1 MEQSSVIR
9 AAIVVAL
16 AALLDAVVVPYLT
29 FGFFSPRLTLIAV
42 VFAVAPLRDLQAVL
56 LGFFGG
62 ILLDALGSNLFGVGA
77 LGGLLAA
84 MLASRA
90 SAVRRRGSERVLLAQ
105 VAGLAVAGYDLLGYT
120 ARWLA
125 GLGVPQLGEYAV
137 GGVLPDALINA
148 LLAFLVGGWLL
159 KVVNSNSPTAGKSR
173 KYQLCISIGLS
184 ARCRPSAM
192 HATWFS

>member
-1 MEQSSVIR
+1 
-9 AAIVVAL
+9 
-16 AALLDAVVVPYLT
+16 VVPYLT
-29 FGFFSPRLTLIAV
+29 FGFFSPRLTLIAI

-62 ILLDALGSNLFGVGA
+62 ILLDALGSDLFGVGA
-77 LGGLLAA
+77 LGGLIAA
-84 MLASRA
+84 MLASRS

-105 VAGLAVAGYDLLGYT
+105 VAGLAVACYDLLGYS

-137 GGVLPDALINA
+137 VGVLPDALINA

-159 KVVNSNSPTAGKSR
+159 NLVDIKTPHG
-173 KYQLCISIGLS
+173 
-184 ARCRPSAM
+184 
-192 HATWFS
+192 

>member
-1 MEQSSVIR
+1 VEQASVIR

-16 AALLDAVVVPYLT
+16 AAVLDAVVVPYLT
-29 FGFFSPRLTLIAV
+29 FGFFSPRLTLIAI

-62 ILLDALGSNLFGVGA
+62 ILLDALGSDLFGVGA
-77 LGGLLAA
+77 LGGLIAA
-84 MLASRA
+84 MLASRS

-105 VAGLAVAGYDLLGYT
+105 VAGLAVACYDLLGYS

-137 GGVLPDALINA
+137 VGVLPDALINA

-159 KVVNSNSPTAGKSR
+159 NLVDIKTPHG
-173 KYQLCISIGLS
+173 
-184 ARCRPSAM
+184 
-192 HATWFS
+192 

>member
-1 MEQSSVIR
+1 MVEQASVIR
-9 AAIVVAL
+9 AAIVVAI

-42 VFAVAPLRDLQAVL
+42 VFAVALLRDLQAVL

-62 ILLDALGSNLFGVGA
+62 ILLDALGSGLFGVGA

-90 SAVRRRGSERVLLAQ
+90 SAVRRRGSEKVLLAQ
-105 VAGLAVAGYDLLGYT
+105 VAGLAVVAYDLLGYG

-137 GGVLPDALINA
+137 GGVLPDAVINA

-159 KVVNSNSPTAGKSR
+159 NVVIIKAPHSWEK
-173 KYQLCISIGLS
+173 
-184 ARCRPSAM
+184 
-192 HATWFS
+192 

>member
-1 MEQSSVIR
+1 MEQASVIR
-9 AAIVVAL
+9 TAIVIAL

-62 ILLDALGSNLFGVGA
+62 ILLDALGSDLFGVGA

-84 MLASRA
+84 TLASRA
-90 SAVRRRGSERVLLAQ
+90 SVVRRRGSERVLLAQ
-105 VAGLAVAGYDLLGYT
+105 VAGLTVAGYDLLGYS

-125 GLGVPQLGEYAV
+125 GPGVPQLGEYAV
-137 GGVLPDALINA
+137 SGVLPDALINA

-159 KVVNSNSPTAGKSR
+159 NLVNIKPPHG
-173 KYQLCISIGLS
+173 
-184 ARCRPSAM
+184 
-192 HATWFS
+192 

>member
-1 MEQSSVIR
+1 MEHASVIR

-62 ILLDALGSNLFGVGA
+62 ILLDALGSDLFGVGA

-105 VAGLAVAGYDLLGYT
+105 VAGLAVAGYDLLGYS

-125 GLGVPQLGEYAV
+125 GLGVPQLGKYAV
-137 GGVLPDALINA
+137 GGVLPDALVNA

-159 KVVNSNSPTAGKSR
+159 NVVDIKPPHG
-173 KYQLCISIGLS
+173 
-184 ARCRPSAM
+184 
-192 HATWFS
+192 

>member
-9 AAIVVAL
+9 AAIIVAV

-62 ILLDALGSNLFGVGA
+62 VLLDALGGELFGVGA

-84 MLASRA
+84 ALSTRA
-90 SAVRRRGSERVLLAQ
+90 SAVRRRGTERVLLAQ
-105 VAGLAVAGYDLLGYT
+105 VAGLSVAGYDLLGYT
-120 ARWLA
+120 ARWLS
-125 GLGVPQLGEYAV
+125 GLGTPPLSEYAV
-137 GGVLPDALINA
+137 WGILPDALINA

-159 KVVNSNSPTAGKSR
+159 RLVNVKA
-173 KYQLCISIGLS
+173 Q
-184 ARCRPSAM
+184 
-192 HATWFS
+192 HTWE

>member
-1 MEQSSVIR
+1 MEQASVVR
-9 AAIVVAL
+9 AAIIVAT

-29 FGFFSPRLTLIAV
+29 FGFFSPRLTLIAII
-42 VFAVAPLRDLQAVL
+42 FAASPLRDLQAVL

-62 ILLDALGSNLFGVGA
+62 ILLDALGSDLFGVGA

-90 SAVRRRGSERVLLAQ
+90 SAVRRRGTERVLLAQ

-125 GLGVPQLGEYAV
+125 GLAVPHLGEYAV
-137 GGVLPDALINA
+137 VGVLPDALVNA
-148 LLAFLVGGWLL
+148 LIAFLLGGWLL
-159 KVVNSNSPTAGKSR
+159 NLVNIKPPR
-173 KYQLCISIGLS
+173 
-184 ARCRPSAM
+184 
-192 HATWFS
+192 TWEK

>member
-1 MEQSSVIR
+1 VEQASVVR
-9 AAIVVAL
+9 AAIVVAI
-16 AALLDAVVVPYLT
+16 AALLDAVVVPYLA

-42 VFAVAPLRDLQAVL
+42 VFAASTLRDLQAVL

-62 ILLDALGSNLFGVGA
+62 ILLDALGSDLFGVGA

-90 SAVRRRGSERVLLAQ
+90 SAVRRKGTERVLLAQ

-125 GLGVPQLGEYAV
+125 GLAVPRLGEYTV
-137 GGVLPDALINA
+137 WGVLPDAFVNA

-159 KVVNSNSPTAGKSR
+159 GVVNIKTP
-173 KYQLCISIGLS
+173 
-184 ARCRPSAM
+184 
-192 HATWFS
+192 HTWEK

>member
-1 MEQSSVIR
+1 MMEEASVIR

-42 VFAVAPLRDLQAVL
+42 VFAASSLRDLQAVL

-62 ILLDALGSNLFGVGA
+62 ILLDALGSGLFGVGA

-105 VAGLAVAGYDLLGYT
+105 VAGLAVAGYDLLGYC
-120 ARWLA
+120 ARWLV

-159 KVVNSNSPTAGKSR
+159 NVVNIKPPHG
-173 KYQLCISIGLS
+173 
-184 ARCRPSAM
+184 
-192 HATWFS
+192 

>member
-1 MEQSSVIR
+1 VEQASVVR

-29 FGFFSPRLTLIAV
+29 FGFFSPRLTLIAI
-42 VFAVAPLRDLQAVL
+42 VFAASPLRDLQAVL

-62 ILLDALGSNLFGVGA
+62 ILLDALGSDLFGVGA

-90 SAVRRRGSERVLLAQ
+90 SSVRRRGTERVLLSQ
-105 VAGLAVAGYDLLGYT
+105 VVGLAVAGYDLLGYS
-120 ARWLA
+120 ARWLV

-148 LLAFLVGGWLL
+148 LLAFLIGGWLL
-159 KVVNSNSPTAGKSR
+159 NVVTIKTPHS
-173 KYQLCISIGLS
+173 
-184 ARCRPSAM
+184 
-192 HATWFS
+192 

>member
-1 MEQSSVIR
+1 MEQASVIR
-9 AAIVVAL
+9 AAIVVAI

-62 ILLDALGSNLFGVGA
+62 ILLDALGSGLFGVGA
-77 LGGLLAA
+77 LGGLLTAV
-84 MLASRA
+84 LASRA
-90 SAVRRRGSERVLLAQ
+90 SAVRRSGSQKVLLAQ
-105 VAGLAVAGYDLLGYT
+105 VAGLAVAAYDLLGYS

-137 GGVLPDALINA
+137 GGVLPDAVINA

-159 KVVNSNSPTAGKSR
+159 NVVNIKPPHSWEK
-173 KYQLCISIGLS
+173 
-184 ARCRPSAM
+184 
-192 HATWFS
+192 

>member
-1 MEQSSVIR
+1 MEQASVIR

-42 VFAVAPLRDLQAVL
+42 VSVAAPLRDLQAVL

-62 ILLDALGSNLFGVGA
+62 ILLDALGSDLFGVGA

-105 VAGLAVAGYDLLGYT
+105 VAGLAVAAYDLLGYG

-125 GLGVPQLGEYAV
+125 GLAVPQLGEYAV

-148 LLAFLVGGWLL
+148 LLAFLIGGWLL
-159 KVVNSNSPTAGKSR
+159 NLVNIKPPHG
-173 KYQLCISIGLS
+173 
-184 ARCRPSAM
+184 
-192 HATWFS
+192 

>member
-1 MEQSSVIR
+1 MEQASVVR
-9 AAIVVAL
+9 ATIVVAV

-29 FGFFSPRLTLIAV
+29 FGFFSPRLTLIAI
-42 VFAVAPLRDLQAVL
+42 VFAASPLRDLQAVS

-62 ILLDALGSNLFGVGA
+62 ILLDALGSDLFGVGA

-90 SAVRRRGSERVLLAQ
+90 SAVRRRGTERVLLAQ

-125 GLGVPQLGEYAV
+125 GLAVPRLGEYAV
-137 GGVLPDALINA
+137 AGVLPDALVNA
-148 LLAFLVGGWLL
+148 LIAFLLGGWLL
-159 KVVNSNSPTAGKSR
+159 NLVNVKPPHSWEK
-173 KYQLCISIGLS
+173 
-184 ARCRPSAM
+184 
-192 HATWFS
+192 

>member
-1 MEQSSVIR
+1 MEQASVIR
-9 AAIVVAL
+9 AAIVVAI

-62 ILLDALGSNLFGVGA
+62 ILLDALGGDLFGVGA
-77 LGGLLAA
+77 LAGLLAA

-90 SAVRRRGSERVLLAQ
+90 SAVRRRGSEKVLLAQ
-105 VAGLAVAGYDLLGYT
+105 VTGLAVAAYDLLSYS

-137 GGVLPDALINA
+137 WGVIPDAIINA
-148 LLAFLVGGWLL
+148 LLAYLIGGWLL
-159 KVVNSNSPTAGKSR
+159 NVVDIKTPHGWEK
-173 KYQLCISIGLS
+173 
-184 ARCRPSAM
+184 
-192 HATWFS
+192 

>member
-1 MEQSSVIR
+1 VEQTSVIR
-9 AAIVVAL
+9 AAIVVAI

-62 ILLDALGSNLFGVGA
+62 ILLDAFGSDIFGVGA

-84 MLASRA
+84 ILASRA
-90 SAVRRRGSERVLLAQ
+90 SDVRRRGSERMLFAQ
-105 VAGLAVAGYDLLGYT
+105 VAGIAVAAYDLLGYS

-137 GGVLPDALINA
+137 GGVLPDAVINA
-148 LLAFLVGGWLL
+148 LFAFLIGGWLL
-159 KVVNSNSPTAGKSR
+159 NVVNIKPPHSWEK
-173 KYQLCISIGLS
+173 
-184 ARCRPSAM
+184 
-192 HATWFS
+192 

>member
-137 GGVLPDALINA
+137 GGVLSDALINA

-159 KVVNSNSPTAGKSR
+159 NVVNSNPPRGWEK
-173 KYQLCISIGLS
+173 
-184 ARCRPSAM
+184 
-192 HATWFS
+192 

>member
-1 MEQSSVIR
+1 MEHASVIR
-9 AAIVVAL
+9 AAIVIAL

-62 ILLDALGSNLFGVGA
+62 ILLDALGSDLFGVGA

-90 SAVRRRGSERVLLAQ
+90 SVVRRRGSERVLLAQ
-105 VAGLAVAGYDLLGYT
+105 VAGLTVAGYDLLGYS

-137 GGVLPDALINA
+137 GGVLPDSLINA

-159 KVVNSNSPTAGKSR
+159 NLVNIKPPHG
-173 KYQLCISIGLS
+173 
-184 ARCRPSAM
+184 
-192 HATWFS
+192 